1 MLVYDIQAVLVF
13 YQPVGLKY
21 LADQPVLCTYF
32 PLQEIFFEKIELYGL
47 LPAAR
52 KIPPFAGASA
62 EEAR

>member
-32 PLQEIFFEKIELYGL
+32 PLQEIFFKQIELYGL
-47 LPAAR
+47 LPRCAPAVPAR
-52 KIPPFAGASA
+52 
-62 EEAR
+62 